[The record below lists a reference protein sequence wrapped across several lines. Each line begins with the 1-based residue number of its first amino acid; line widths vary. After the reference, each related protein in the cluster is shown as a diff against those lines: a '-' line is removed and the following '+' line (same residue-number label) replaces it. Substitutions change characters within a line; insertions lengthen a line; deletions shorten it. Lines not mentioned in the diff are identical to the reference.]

1 MDIWRVGYVV
11 PLRTSGGLLEFIR
24 PGTNFRIN
32 IKGPPINSGSRGGE
46 FLVQH
51 GKWKQDES
59 NLDSLSFA
67 ILLKEDKFTRRA
79 YTRAF
84 HDLFV

>member
-1 MDIWRVGYVV
+1 MDIWIVGYVV
-11 PLRTSGGLLEFIR
+11 PLRSGGGLLEFIR
-24 PGTNFRIN
+24 LGTSFRIN

-51 GKWKQDES
+51 GKWKEDEA

-67 ILLKEDKFTRRA
+67 ILLKEAKLTRRMRFA
-79 YTRAF
+79 KF
-84 HDLFV
+84 SCDF

>member
-1 MDIWRVGYVV
+1 MDIWIVGYVV
-11 PLRTSGGLLEFIR
+11 PLRSGGGPLIFILKFV
-24 PGTNFRIN
+24 PSLIN
-32 IKGPPINSGSRGGE
+32 SNGPPINSGSRGGE

-51 GKWKQDES
+51 GKWKEDEA

-67 ILLKEDKFTRRA
+67 ILLKEAKFTRRT